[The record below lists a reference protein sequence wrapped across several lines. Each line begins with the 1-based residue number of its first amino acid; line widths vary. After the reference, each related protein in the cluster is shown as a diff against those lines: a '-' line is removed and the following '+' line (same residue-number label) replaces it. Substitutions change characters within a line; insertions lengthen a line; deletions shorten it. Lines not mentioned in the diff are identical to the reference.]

1 MICASPRKTC
11 SDAPGYIFENLIHKT
26 PSRQLRHYKTM
37 TSSWISITFLYL
49 TAFKECEIC
58 CNVFIEISYF
68 DTNLVKFGAL
78 IISRLEEFDPPKKS
92 VIWIWSW
99 YGMSTH
105 VVVRYLLLPFRHNN
119 SSKNITYHLI
129 SLCSSFYSKA
139 SQSLWWTAGFLV

>member
-26 PSRQLRHYKTM
+26 LSRQLRHYKTM

-78 IISRLEEFDPPKKS
+78 IISRLEEFDPPKS
-92 VIWIWSW
+92 QSFLV
-99 YGMSTH
+99 
-105 VVVRYLLLPFRHNN
+105 LLL
-119 SSKNITYHLI
+119 IC
-129 SLCSSFYSKA
+129 LCSSFYSKN
-139 SQSLWWTAGFLV
+139 QSNNIKKQVKVNDELQDFWFRPHFFMLFQIR

>member
-26 PSRQLRHYKTM
+26 LSRQLRHYKTM

-78 IISRLEEFDPPKKS
+78 IISRLEEFDPPKS
-92 VIWIWSW
+92 QSFG

-119 SSKNITYHLI
+119 LSKNITYHLI
-129 SLCSSFYSKA
+129 SLRSSFYSKN
-139 SQSLWWTAGFLV
+139 